1 MALFASFCPT
11 HNEKKAFQFSA
22 KTRSGA
28 TRYATRYTTRYT
40 TRYATRYTTRYAT
53 RYTTRYAIRPLRFN
67 QPKQYSAYVAP
78 FASLNPLTCDSDSK
92 ASLPIG

>member
-28 TRYATRYTTRYT
+28 TRYT